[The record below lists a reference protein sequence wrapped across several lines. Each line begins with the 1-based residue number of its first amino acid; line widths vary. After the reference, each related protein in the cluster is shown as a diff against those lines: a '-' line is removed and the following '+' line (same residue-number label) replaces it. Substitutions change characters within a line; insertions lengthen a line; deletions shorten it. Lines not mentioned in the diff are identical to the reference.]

1 MDMEIQKQI
10 LLFFSRTHTGFQN
23 YLVQA
28 FTIFAEEYLLI
39 AIALFVYWCISK
51 KKGFITAFSL
61 LTAMN
66 VMGVAKAIVR
76 FPRPWTVIED
86 LDVVRQNTATGY
98 SFPSGH
104 TTCASSAYT
113 SLAITFRKRWLSIL
127 CAVLILLVGLSR
139 MYLCVHWP
147 MDVAGG
153 LLIGCGVSFLMAS
166 WLGRLYDDKAR
177 SIKVA
182 IMIGIF
188 FCAGMLV
195 FSIFL
200 LLEKIDATAFE
211 DLNIT
216 FAMFGGLG
224 FGFAIERSHFDFEI
238 EEGSWGRKII
248 RYLIGMLGV
257 LIVMIVFKAIL
268 KATGTYNPLTRGLRY
283 MLVGL
288 WAGCYPLIGK
298 KLKLFV

>member
-113 SLAITFRKRWLSIL
+113 SLAITFKKRWLSIL

>member
-1 MDMEIQKQI
+1 MEIQKQI

-113 SLAITFRKRWLSIL
+113 SLAITFKKRWLSIL

-177 SIKVA
+177 SIRVA

>member
-10 LLFFSRTHTGFQN
+10 LLFLSGTHSSFQN
-23 YLVQA
+23 ILAQA

-39 AIALFVYWCISK
+39 AISLFVYWCISK

-61 LTAMN
+61 LSAMN

-76 FPRPWTVIED
+76 FPRPWTVIEG

-104 TTCASSAYT
+104 TTCAASAYT
-113 SLAITFRKRWLSIL
+113 SLAVTFKKRWLSIS
-127 CAVLILLVGLSR
+127 CAALIVLVGLSR

-166 WLGRLYDDKAR
+166 WLDRLFDDKAR
-177 SIKVA
+177 SVRIAV
-182 IMIGIF
+182 IIGIVF
-188 FCAGMLV
+188 TAGMLLL
-195 FSIFL
+195 SILL

-224 FGFAIERSHFDFEI
+224 FGFALERTKYDFEI
-238 EEGSWGRKII
+238 EEGSWGRKVI
-248 RYLIGMLGV
+248 RFLVGMLGV
-257 LIVMIVFKAIL
+257 LVLMVACKALLKAI
-268 KATGTYNPLTRGLRY
+268 GIYNPLTRAIRY
-283 MLVGL
+283 LLVGF
-288 WAGCYPLIGK
+288 WGGCYPIIGK
-298 KLKLFV
+298 KLKMFV